1 MEFESVNVDLQDQLS
16 SVFAAK
22 MFLEEET
29 SSLQSEM
36 DKSTFVLEKGKVK
49 LNGILMEMETS
60 LDSLHKDLKSSRSM
74 EEKKE
79 VR

>member
-36 DKSTFVLEKGKVK
+36 DKSTLVLEKGKVK
-49 LNGILMEMETS
+49 LNGILREMETS
-60 LDSLHKDLKSSRSM
+60 FSQQGP
-74 EEKKE
+74 
-79 VR
+79 

>member
-1 MEFESVNVDLQDQLS
+1 
-16 SVFAAK
+16 

-60 LDSLHKDLKSSRSM
+60 LDSLNKDLKSSRSM
-74 EEKKE
+74 EEEKE
-79 VR
+79 G